1 MEKLPVFMTVE
12 EWQNV
17 LNILAEHPYR
27 QVKTSVEAIA
37 NQVSQALQAR
47 QGPGLAPGAGPLI
60 NGQGDMPL
68 AS

>member
-27 QVKTSVEAIA
+27 LVKNPVEAIA
-37 NQVSQALQAR
+37 NQVSQAMQAR
-47 QGPGLAPGAGPLI
+47 QSGLTPGAGPLV
-60 NGQGDMPL
+60 NGQGDTPL